1 MADFSRDNILF
12 YLEAILKT
20 SKDAVTAVDKTG
32 RVVYWNEAAENTYQ
46 IKSNEIIG
54 KNIENYF
61 QMKDIKLYE
70 ILKSKQPI
78 FDVYH
83 QPRPDKHISIS
94 SSPVFDHGGN
104 LIGAISVDRDITATV
119 KLNDK
124 LSVTTS
130 KLQDLKQQIINQ
142 AKNLPFSS
150 IKGSSKIINQIKASA
165 IKVAATDATVLILGE
180 SGVGKELFAQA
191 IHESSSRKKR
201 PFVPINC
208 GAIPSPLF
216 ESEFFGYEKGSFTGA
231 EQGGKAGK
239 LEEANGGTLFLDE
252 LGTMPLDIQVKFL
265 RTLQEGEIYRVGGTK
280 AIKVDI
286 RVIAA
291 TNSMLEE
298 MVEKGEFREDLY
310 YRLNVVPLHIP
321 SLRERL
327 EDVPELVNLFI
338 EEFSSKYQ
346 KEIQFQSND
355 MIELFSSYHWPG
367 NIRELRNFVE
377 RLVVMTDDA
386 VLQANDIL
394 NILPQKAK
402 KIAFE
407 HATITFQDEISII
420 EKERIKRALEK
431 THGNKTLAA
440 KELGFSR
447 VTLYK
452 KINKYGL

>member
-1 MADFSRDNILF
+1 
-12 YLEAILKT
+12 
-20 SKDAVTAVDKTG
+20 
-32 RVVYWNEAAENTYQ
+32 
-46 IKSNEIIG
+46 
-54 KNIENYF
+54 
-61 QMKDIKLYE
+61 MKDIKLYE
-70 ILKSKQPI
+70 ILKDKQPI

-83 QPRPDKHISIS
+83 QPRPDKHILIS
-94 SSPVFDHGGN
+94 SSPVFDSDGN

-124 LSVTTS
+124 LSVTNS
-130 KLQDLKQQIINQ
+130 KLQDLKQQVINQ

-165 IKVAATDATVLILGE
+165 IKVATTDATVLILGE

-191 IHESSSRKKR
+191 IHESSSRKRK

-231 EQGGKAGK
+231 EKGGKAGK
-239 LEEANGGTLFLDE
+239 LEEAHGGTLFLDE

-291 TNSMLEE
+291 TNSMLEK

-338 EEFSSKYQ
+338 EEFSIKYQ
-346 KEIQFQSND
+346 KEIQFQTND

-386 VLQANDIL
+386 VLQASDIL
-394 NILPQKAK
+394 NMLPQRVK
-402 KIAFE
+402 KTTFVN
-407 HATITFQDEISII
+407 TPITFQDEISLI
-420 EKERIKRALEK
+420 EKERIKKALEN
-431 THGNKTLAA
+431 TQGNKTLAA

-452 KINKYGL
+452 KITKYGL

>member
-1 MADFSRDNILF
+1 
-12 YLEAILKT
+12 
-20 SKDAVTAVDKTG
+20 
-32 RVVYWNEAAENTYQ
+32 
-46 IKSNEIIG
+46 
-54 KNIENYF
+54 
-61 QMKDIKLYE
+61 MKDIKLYE
-70 ILKSKQPI
+70 ILKDKQPI

-83 QPRPDKHISIS
+83 QPRPDKHILIS
-94 SSPVFDHGGN
+94 SSPVFDSDGN

-124 LSVTTS
+124 LSVTNS
-130 KLQDLKQQIINQ
+130 KLQDLKQQVINQ

-165 IKVAATDATVLILGE
+165 IKVATTDATVLILGE

-191 IHESSSRKKR
+191 IHESSSRKRK

-231 EQGGKAGK
+231 EKGGKAGK

-291 TNSMLEE
+291 TNSMLEK

-327 EDVPELVNLFI
+327 EDIPELVNLFI
-338 EEFSSKYQ
+338 EEFSIKYQ
-346 KEIQFQSND
+346 KEIQFQTND

-377 RLVVMTDDA
+377 RLVVMADDA
-386 VLQANDIL
+386 VLKASDIL
-394 NILPQKAK
+394 NMLPQRVK
-402 KIAFE
+402 KITFVN
-407 HATITFQDEISII
+407 TPITFQDEISLI
-420 EKERIKRALEK
+420 EKERIKKALEN
-431 THGNKTLAA
+431 TQGNKTLAA

-452 KINKYGL
+452 KITKYGL

>member
-1 MADFSRDNILF
+1 M
-12 YLEAILKT
+12 
-20 SKDAVTAVDKTG
+20 
-32 RVVYWNEAAENTYQ
+32 
-46 IKSNEIIG
+46 
-54 KNIENYF
+54 
-61 QMKDIKLYE
+61 YE
-70 ILKSKQPI
+70 ILKNKQPI

-83 QPRPDKHISIS
+83 QPRPDKHILIS
-94 SSPVFDHGGN
+94 SSPVFDYDGK

-124 LSVTTS
+124 LSVTNS
-130 KLQDLKQQIINQ
+130 KLQDLKQQVINQ
-142 AKNLPFSS
+142 TKNLPFSS
-150 IKGSSKIINQIKASA
+150 IKGSSKTINQIKASA
-165 IKVAATDATVLILGE
+165 IKVATTDATVLILGE

-191 IHESSSRKKR
+191 IHESSSRKRK

-231 EQGGKAGK
+231 EKGGKAGK

-291 TNSMLEE
+291 TNSMLKK

-327 EDVPELVNLFI
+327 EDIPELVNLFI
-338 EEFSSKYQ
+338 EEFSIKYQ
-346 KEIQFQSND
+346 KEIKLLSND
-355 MIELFSSYHWPG
+355 ITELFSSYHWPG

-386 VLQANDIL
+386 VLQASDIL
-394 NILPQKAK
+394 NMLPQREQAK
-402 KIAFE
+402 FE
-407 HATITFQDEISII
+407 NTNITFQDEISLI
-420 EKERIKRALEK
+420 EKERIKKALEK

-452 KINKYGL
+452 KITKYGL